1 MEAIFSILI
10 CISTKTIHS
19 FLWMNL
25 LQAAMNLLIVIFR
38 ICDSQQAKKQ
48 KPDHS
53 FFVVLTQLGLNKLIE
68 QII

>member
-1 MEAIFSILI
+1 
-10 CISTKTIHS
+10 
-19 FLWMNL
+19 MNL